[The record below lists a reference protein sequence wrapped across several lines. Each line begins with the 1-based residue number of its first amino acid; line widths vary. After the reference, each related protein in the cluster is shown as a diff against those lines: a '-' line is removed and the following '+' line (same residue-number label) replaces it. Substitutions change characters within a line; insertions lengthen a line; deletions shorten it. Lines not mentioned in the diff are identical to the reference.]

1 MGYIFCSRITF
12 HFTFTSCLV
21 STSNFKIGNAKG
33 FTQNFIYRVFTFS
46 LVVCIF
52 TCDSCF
58 IYKHCICALMPVTL
72 MAGFFDIYS
81 SRSDRYPA
89 VLEWENHNMAWLIT
103 SCSWTAGCPCNEHIF
118 WAVIFPSWKNPRRET
133 NSVGR
138 RRYWCSAGV
147 TWTWMMSEQ
156 YWKCDWSGE

>member
-33 FTQNFIYRVFTFS
+33 FTQNFIYWVFTFS

-58 IYKHCICALMPVTL
+58 IYKHCICALMPVIL

-89 VLEWENHNMAWLIT
+89 VLEWETTTWHDLSQVARGLLAVPAT
-103 SCSWTAGCPCNEHIF
+103 STSSERSFSLAGRTLEE
-118 WAVIFPSWKNPRRET
+118 RRTQLAGDDIDALLVLHGLEWWV
-133 NSVGR
+133 NSTEN
-138 RRYWCSAGV
+138 V
-147 TWTWMMSEQ
+147 T
-156 YWKCDWSGE
+156 GE